1 MGAGVAA
8 TAGEALTIT
17 IRFKR
22 PERNS
27 FEYRL
32 GSAIYANVKPVV
44 DHVDLIAGDVT
55 GREAPGTPRYARD
68 TNPSTRVLKRFTRA
82 EWKLDGDGYFAM
94 SCTVK
99 AGNNQYFRLRGTNL
113 GTDVPNETAA
123 GEPLPDAQT
132 TGAGNV
138 ARFNAINARNY
149 ADLWFHSNPVF
160 VKVAAK
166 QRPAPTLIG
175 LRAAPRAQGAPVG

>member
-1 MGAGVAA
+1 
-8 TAGEALTIT
+8 
-17 IRFKR
+17 
-22 PERNS
+22 
-27 FEYRL
+27 
-32 GSAIYANVKPVV
+32 VKPVV
-44 DHVDLIAGDVT
+44 DHVDPIAGDVT
-55 GREAPGTPRYARD
+55 DPEAPGTPGYARD

-82 EWKLDGDGYFAM
+82 EWKLDGDGDGDGYFAV
-94 SCTVK
+94 SYTVK

-123 GEPLPDAQT
+123 DEPLPDAQT